1 MKVNTGKYNHQISF
15 GITVANF
22 HNEYKAIILDLGIW
36 YVEFIFQKF
45 NPILN

>member
-1 MKVNTGKYNHQISF
+1 MKINTGKYNYQISF

-36 YVEFIFQKF
+36 YVEFIFKDYEVE
-45 NPILN
+45 N